1 MVHNNLLQRME
12 RNNMTNLKEF
22 MALEMP
28 KIEEVMLDL
37 VEKIQAPAILKEAM
51 SYSLKAGGK
60 RVRPLFVLAV
70 LDHFGKNHANGYV
83 VGSAVEM
90 IHTYSLIHDDLPSM
104 DNDDY
109 RRGKLTNHKVYG
121 EAYATLAGDALNT
134 LPFGI
139 IARMTDLTAEQKV
152 TLIELLSVAA
162 GAEGMVGG
170 QVLDIDGETRQLT
183 LDELVNVHVNKTGAI
198 LRFSIESGAVLAG
211 ASDEERAILRD
222 YAYHIGL
229 AFQIK
234 DDILDIE
241 GTTEELGKTAGKDV
255 ASDKSTYPALLTL
268 DGAKEKLDIH
278 YKGALTALGKLPS
291 DSTLLE
297 ELATYIVKRNK

>member
-1 MVHNNLLQRME
+1 
-12 RNNMTNLKEF
+12 MTELKQF
-22 MALEMP
+22 MAEELP
-28 KIEEVMLDL
+28 KIEHIMLQL
-37 VEKIQAPAILKEAM
+37 VENIQAPAILKEAM
-51 SYSLKAGGK
+51 TYSLKAGGK

-70 LDHFGKNHANGYV
+70 MDHFNKKNDSAYV

-109 RRGKLTNHKVYG
+109 RRGKLTNHKVFG
-121 EAYATLAGDALNT
+121 DAYATLAGDALNT

-139 IARMTDLTAEQKV
+139 LARMENITATQKV
-152 TLIELLSVAA
+152 ELIQLLSETA

-170 QVLDIDGETRQLT
+170 QILDIEGEQKSLT
-183 LDELVNVHVNKTGAI
+183 LDELINVHVNKTGAI
-198 LRFSIESGAVLAG
+198 LRFSIEAG
-211 ASDEERAILRD
+211 AILAEATEEQRAILRD

-268 DGAKEKLDIH
+268 DGAKEKLQAH
-278 YKGALTALGKLPS
+278 YEGALEALAKIPS
-291 DSTLLE
+291 EKKLLE
-297 ELATYIVKRNK
+297 QLATYIVHRNK